1 MPKVS
6 VIIPVY
12 GVEDYIEKCARS
24 LFEQT
29 LNEIEYIFIDDC
41 TPDRSIEILRKV
53 ICEYDQRLISENK
66 IVKIIKMPFNSGPFA
81 VRKKGIELSTG
92 SYVIHCDSDDW
103 VDVDM
108 LQYMYKKAVSTMAD
122 IVICDYIT
130 INNDGY
136 TERHKGVLHDSWNKI
151 FLNMLQAKISW
162 SMCNKLINRKLYD
175 NNIIFPTYTNGED
188 MVVISQLVYYAK
200 KIEYISKPYYF
211 YYKNRFSI
219 TRNVSEPATFN
230 RFIQGVNNVI
240 VVQDFFSTRLRGR
253 LYRDAI
259 DNMKFIQLR
268 LLEPLLR
275 INKKKYHVFW
285 KTTFPELKFR
295 VWMNPNISFRN
306 KVKFYFYLMRSW

>member
-12 GVEDYIEKCARS
+12 GAENYIEKCARS

-29 LNEIEYIFIDDC
+29 LSEIEYIFIDDC
-41 TPDRSIEILRKV
+41 TPDGSIEILGKI

-66 IVKIIKMPFNSGPFA
+66 IVKIVRMPTNSGPFA

-92 SYVIHCDSDDW
+92 DYIIHCDSDDW
-103 VDVDM
+103 VDIDM
-108 LQYMYKKAVSTMAD
+108 LRSMYEKAVSTVAD
-122 IVICDYIT
+122 MVICDYVT
-130 INNDGY
+130 INVDGHR
-136 TERHKGVLHDSWNKI
+136 ERHKGVLSCSRDEI

>member
-188 MVVISQLVYYAK
+188 MVIISQLVYYAK

>member
-12 GVEDYIEKCARS
+12 GAENYIEKCARS

-29 LNEIEYIFIDDC
+29 LSEIEYIFIDDC
-41 TPDRSIEILRKV
+41 TPDGSIEILGKI

-66 IVKIIKMPFNSGPFA
+66 IVKIVRMPTNSGPFA

-92 SYVIHCDSDDW
+92 DYIIHCDSDDW
-103 VDVDM
+103 VDIDM
-108 LQYMYKKAVSTMAD
+108 LRSMYEKAVSTVAD
-122 IVICDYIT
+122 MVICDYVT
-130 INNDGY
+130 INVDGHR
-136 TERHKGVLHDSWNKI
+136 ERHKGVLSCSRDEI

-188 MVVISQLVYYAK
+188 MVIISQLVYYAK

-240 VVQDFFSTRLRGR
+240 VVQDFFSTRLRGG